1 MSQKIKSVSLA
12 SIMLLSVLSTLFL
25 ATLTATANTVV
36 ITEAIRIVDGG
47 LSTDTQTA
55 LGSDSEGN
63 VHIVWTRNN
72 QHLYYSM
79 ISPRGETLI
88 DTTQITNP
96 GLHKI
101 WHPDMVVDENDKVH
115 IVWADKSGQHKI
127 VYSVLNPWNVAMDG
141 SASSDPELS
150 AIDDHIVS
158 SRAQNRDWP
167 AIDVDSQGGVHIA
180 WEDSYDELG
189 RFFNQPQIYYSM
201 LTPDYSNGGF
211 ILTNFDDTLL
221 TPIIGH
227 KGHPDIVVDANDY
240 VQIAW
245 DDTRGG
251 KVELNFIV
259 DTSGSMYSE
268 WADICTVVYGGN
280 FASGG
285 YFQGIKPMLET
296 ANMTVYETIYGL
308 GNTLPGAASSGNCA
322 GKNQNA
328 GPRTTALG
336 QFPGDDSGGIRKLPG
351 TVYNGNTYSGYSGED
366 WGPGTNW
373 ACLSWKDTNGNVPG
387 NPPTQDDHRWN
398 PNATKIVIPVSD
410 EGPKDGDPSQQADD
424 LTSIEE
430 AHDNCINAGVI
441 PVGLYGQGYGGAGNI
456 QSHFMD
462 LVQCPNS
469 VVSTSTRNCPGN
481 TLRSSDA
488 GGQAYEF
495 PSGSGGANAM
505 ALLVEAM
512 VYISTNNSRE
522 IYMTVL
528 DPYGKMNNDQ
538 SYQPGQTG
546 HSIVGGSYAE
556 DTGAGADG
564 HLVVVNDTR
573 VTIDDAYS
581 FHPSIGVDMQGNTH
595 IAWMDGR
602 NYGFEKGVNYEVF
615 YTKLR
620 LTGAGAWD
628 GAEQGLSTYA
638 IKKIKDTPISNVETY
653 SGLPGNRPFG
663 GNSVFPALLTDD
675 QNNIHIAWVDSGN
688 ATADEEILYTRLNST
703 QETGEGI
710 DALDPWE
717 TVAVTSWASNK
728 LGPNSGSQPSLGMP
742 PAFSND
748 LGSGAHIAWSDT
760 NKCSEEA
767 NNNRFTICYSHVLTG
782 QVDVDFQDGETF
794 YHVIE
799 PGEQTIYNIT
809 MNNSTPGPKDLVAD
823 TFGLNISGVP
833 QNWTASLFFADNHTS
848 IMPETAIFLEGGED
862 MRFYMLIRAPS
873 VYQADG
879 DQLADITVTAKSYKD
894 PAIQSDIITRTLMDV
909 VHGINLDTSHSM
921 ADVEQGQ
928 TAIFSIT
935 ITNTG
940 NVNDRFIFW
949 DPFTLEG
956 QQEWLLPFNWAVNFP
971 TSVELD
977 PGQSVTKNL
986 EIFVPTSED
995 PGTFVIY
1002 LKGWSEG
1009 EPIKSIEKGTYD
1021 ILELGVYVSIRS
1033 TGNIVMEI
1041 FDTSE
1046 YVDPGECVEYS
1057 IDVTKNFDS
1066 GSLVFVTPGA
1076 PEVKSEN
1083 VSMEAWRE
1091 DHWVLNVDFA
1101 NAPGG
1106 NDIEMSEPRLWTLFP
1121 NTNSTTHEVIVE
1133 VCAPTGASAG
1143 LGPAVILKAYL
1154 DGYPRISASK
1164 ILSTN
1169 VNHVYSLNADS
1180 DIGEEE
1186 YVTLNGQEV
1195 LPVNPG
1201 QQIVL
1206 STTVMNLGNGP
1217 DRFDYRLARVTD
1229 PAGVDVLWDI
1239 DIPRETLKELSR
1251 DTDQIFDIT
1260 MNIPDQV
1267 EAGIY
1272 MVVFQTFSE
1281 EAYPDA
1287 NGRETRLRF
1296 TQQIP
1301 VYVQEFYDMQIS
1313 MDSTVDN
1320 AIKTSAPGRIVRFEL
1335 NITNNGNVPDW
1346 PTLNNHTASRDGE
1359 VLVWNEL
1366 PGMGSLDNWKVEW
1379 RLLKEIGTDL
1389 TIEEECLTV
1398 ESVETIVGEEDAAV
1412 DPVTAFAEMSDR
1424 CVYLESENQYFMPMM
1439 DPYTTYPVVG
1449 IVNIAPSAKL
1459 DTRNI
1464 GLKVVSKMGNM
1475 LQGGD
1480 HDDSPSWAAESLDS
1494 NEFIITLRLRAPNLV
1509 ISEVTVSDLV
1519 GDVDTSIPI
1528 RVVLQNNG
1536 NTHATDIEIV
1546 LCEYPNSDVDTLN
1559 EIKKNGC
1566 ADENIVSRQ
1575 VIGALLAPDDSEE
1588 YKEIELVLLYTV
1600 SAGSHGV
1607 YVVVDPSNVIVE
1619 TQESDNIKRVLNE
1632 LESSGGILDVAGEVV
1647 SKTALPFA
1655 VILLTFA
1662 LFGVVFLVGRGR
1674 RQDVLDRKAEQSSLV
1689 SVLSGAES

>member
-1 MSQKIKSVSLA
+1 MGQKIKSVSLV

-25 ATLTATANTVV
+25 TTLTATANTVV
-36 ITEAIRIVDGG
+36 ITDAIQIVDGG
-47 LSTDTQTA
+47 TSADTQTA
-55 LGSDSEGN
+55 IGSDSEGN
-63 VHIVWTRNN
+63 VHVVWARNN
-72 QHLYYSM
+72 LHLYYSM

-101 WHPDMVVDENDKVH
+101 WHPDMVVDDNDKVH
-115 IVWADKSGQHKI
+115 VVWADKSGQHKI
-127 VYSVLNPWNVAMDG
+127 VYTVLNPWAAAMDG
-141 SASSDPELS
+141 SASDDGTLS
-150 AIDDHIVS
+150 AINDHVVS

-167 AIDVDSQGGVHIA
+167 AIDVDSQGGIHIA

-189 RFFNQPQIYYSM
+189 RFFNQPQIYYTM
-201 LTPDYSNGGF
+201 LSPDISTGSV
-211 ILTNFDDTLL
+211 ITNFDDTLL
-221 TPIIGH
+221 TPVIGH

-308 GNTLPGAASSGNCA
+308 GNTLPGAASTGNCA
-322 GKNQNA
+322 GYNQNA

-366 WGPGTNW
+366 WGPGSNW
-373 ACLSWKDTNGNVPG
+373 ACLSWKDASGNVPG
-387 NPPTQDDHRWN
+387 NPPTQDDHKWN

-424 LTSIEE
+424 LTAIEE

-481 TLRSSDA
+481 TLRNSDA

-495 PSGSGGANAM
+495 PSGSGGSNAM

-522 IYMTVL
+522 IYMSVL
-528 DPYGKMNNDQ
+528 DPYGKMNNDPTWT
-538 SYQPGQTG
+538 PGASG
-546 HSIVGGSYAE
+546 HSIVSGSYAE

-620 LTGAGAWD
+620 LQGAGAWD
-628 GAEQGLSTYA
+628 GADEGLSTYA
-638 IKKIKDTPISNVETY
+638 IKKIQDTPISNVETNA
-653 SGLPGNRPFG
+653 GLPGNRPYG

-703 QETGEGI
+703 DLTGPGI
-710 DALDPWE
+710 TALDSWE
-717 TVAVTSWASNK
+717 AVAVTSWASNK
-728 LGPNSGSQPSLGMP
+728 LGPNSGSQPSIGMP

-782 QVDVDFQDGETF
+782 QVDVEFQDGETF

-799 PGEQTIYNIT
+799 PGEQTIYNMT

-833 QNWTASLFFADNHTS
+833 QNWTATLFFADNHTT
-848 IMPETAIFLEGGED
+848 IMPDTAIFLEGGED
-862 MRFYMLIRAPS
+862 IRFYMRIRAPS
-873 VYQADG
+873 VYQADA

-949 DPFTLEG
+949 DPYTLEG
-956 QQEWLLPFNWAVNFP
+956 QQEWLLPFNWGVTFP

-986 EIFVPTSED
+986 EILVPTSED
-995 PGTFVIY
+995 PGAFVIY

-1021 ILELGVYVSIRS
+1021 VLELGVFVSIRS

-1046 YVDPGECVEYS
+1046 YVDPGECATYP

-1066 GSLVFVTPGA
+1066 GNLVFVTPGA
-1076 PEVKSEN
+1076 PDVKPDTI
-1083 VSMEAWRE
+1083 SMDAWRV
-1091 DHWVLNVDFA
+1091 DNWVLTLDFS

-1106 NDIEMSEPRLWTLFP
+1106 NSEDMSEPRAWTIP
-1121 NTNSTTHEVIVE
+1121 PGAEYVTYEVGVE

-1169 VNHVYSLNADS
+1169 VNHVYSLIADA
-1180 DIGEEE
+1180 DIADEDMM
-1186 YVTLNGQEV
+1186 TLNGQEV

-1201 QQIVL
+1201 QQITL
-1206 STTVMNLGNGP
+1206 PTTVMNLGNGP

-1229 PAGVDVLWDI
+1229 PAGVDVIWDI
-1239 DIPRETLKELSR
+1239 EVPRETLKELSR
-1251 DTDQIFDIT
+1251 DTDQLFEIN
-1260 MNIPDQV
+1260 MNVPEQV
-1267 EAGIY
+1267 EAGVY

-1281 EAYPDA
+1281 ESYPDDT
-1287 NGRETRLRF
+1287 GRLTRLRY
-1296 TQQIP
+1296 TQSIP

-1313 MDSTVDN
+1313 MDATVDN

-1346 PTLNNHTASRDGE
+1346 PTLNNHTANRDGE
-1359 VLVWNEL
+1359 ALIWSEL
-1366 PGMGSLDNWKVEW
+1366 PGMGALDGWAVEW
-1379 RLLKEIGTDL
+1379 RLVKQIGTDL
-1389 TIEEECLTV
+1389 TTEEECETV
-1398 ESVETIVGEEDAAV
+1398 ASIATITGDEDAAI
-1412 DPVTAFAEMSDR
+1412 DPATVFADLSDR
-1424 CVYLESENQYFMPMM
+1424 CVYLESDDRYFMPMM
-1439 DPYTTYPVVG
+1439 DPYTTYPVVA

-1459 DTRNI
+1459 DTRSI

-1475 LQGGD
+1475 LEGGD
-1480 HDDSPSWAAESLDS
+1480 HDDSPSWAAENLDT
-1494 NEFIITLRLRAPNLV
+1494 NEFVVTLRLRAPNLV
-1509 ISEVTVSDLV
+1509 ISQVTASDFV
-1519 GDVDTSIPI
+1519 GDVDSTIPI

-1566 ADENIVSRQ
+1566 ADENIVMRQ
-1575 VIGALLAPDDSEE
+1575 VIGALLAPDDSED
-1588 YKEIELVLLYTV
+1588 YKEIELVLLYPV

-1607 YVVVDPSNVIVE
+1607 YVVVDPSNSIVE
-1619 TQESDNIKRVLNE
+1619 TQESDNIKRVENE
-1632 LESSGGILDVAGEVV
+1632 LKSSGGILDVAGEVV
-1647 SKTALPFA
+1647 GKTALPFA
-1655 VILLTFA
+1655 VILLTLA

-1689 SVLSGAES
+1689 SVLAGSEP